1 MGKICYKTKEEDKR
15 IGRALRVERQIKRV
29 SSEWLAEQ
37 LGVGTKQVWKYENG
51 INRVSVSTLCLIA
64 DALGVQRDYLFHKV
78 TTDAKR

>member
-1 MGKICYKTKEEDKR
+1 MGKICYKTKDDDKR
-15 IGRALRVERQIKRV
+15 IGRAIRVERQIKRK

-51 INRVSVSTLCLIA
+51 KNRVAVSTLCLIA
-64 DALGVQRDYLFHKV
+64 DALGVQRDYLFNKV